1 VFMCRPS
8 VEAFENLAEDVLS
21 LKGFWTNKV
30 TRVLLV
36 IALTNVGSTA
46 GAFLGGADVLRVF
59 LENL

>member
-1 VFMCRPS
+1 
-8 VEAFENLAEDVLS
+8 
-21 LKGFWTNKV
+21 V

-36 IALTNVGSTA
+36 IALTNVGSTV